1 MSRTTVWPGHPYPL
15 GATWDGEGVNFAL
28 FSEHGENVELC
39 LYNPR
44 GTREIA
50 RVTLPEQT
58 DRVFHGYLPALRPGA
73 LYGYRVYGPYEPERG
88 HRFNPHKLLLDPYA
102 KSVVHGVRWS
112 AAQFGYRLGDP
123 AEDLSFSQ
131 RDSAHGM
138 PKCQVLDPAF
148 TWGDDRPPK
157 IPWHDTVIYET
168 HVKGFTRLHPEV
180 PEPLRGTYAGFA
192 SAPVIEY
199 LQRLGVTA
207 VELMPV
213 HGFLHDHYL
222 VERGLRNYWGYNTLS
237 YFAPER
243 GYAATDNPT
252 NEFKTMVKTLH
263 SAGLEVILDVVYNHT
278 AEGNQMGPTLSFR
291 GIDNAAYYRLVPGNE
306 RYYMDYTGC
315 GNTLNMMHPRV
326 LQLIMDSLR
335 YWVLEMHVDGFRF
348 DLASALARELHE
360 VDQLGAFLDIIHQDP
375 VLSQVKLIAE
385 PWDLGEGGY
394 QVGNF
399 PVGWVEWNGKYRDTL
414 RDYWRG
420 EGGVIGE
427 LAYRLTGSSDLY
439 EHSGRRPYASINFI
453 TAHDGFPMAD
463 LVSYND
469 KHNEANGEDNRDGES
484 HNRSWN
490 CGVEGP
496 TDDPHILALRGR
508 QQRNMLATLLLS
520 QGVPMLLA
528 GDEIGRSQG
537 GNNNAYCQDNE
548 ISWVDWDLN
557 EDQIALFSFVQHVL
571 KVRREHPALRR
582 RRFFHGEPIKGSE
595 VKDIYWLDPSG
606 REMSDNEWNT
616 HYARALG
623 MYLVSDALQE
633 TDTRGRP
640 LHDDDLLLLINA
652 HYEEIPFRLPSYRD
666 GIPWQLVLD
675 TYQGDELRGRTVEAI
690 GETYPLQGRS
700 LALLTQ
706 HRRENG
712 QGFAFP
718 GIDRVY
724 RSRHSMAFGAEF
736 VEEDRVRFNLWA
748 PDAEQVT
755 LCLEEL
761 QLPMMALD
769 RGWFQVVTA
778 QAGVGSR
785 YGFQIDGDLI
795 VPDPASRFNPE
806 DCHQF
811 SEVIDPYEFIWED
824 GDWRGRPWEEVV
836 LYELHVG
843 SFSPEGNFEGV
854 KQRLDYLQE
863 LGVTAIELMPLAD
876 FPGARNWG
884 YDGVL
889 LYAPDSSYG
898 RPEELKSLVAE
909 AHARG
914 MMVFLDVVYNH
925 FGPEGNY
932 LHVYAKSRFFDEEQH
947 TPWGAGLN
955 FSHRTVRDFFIQNA
969 LYWLEE
975 YHLDGLRLDAVHAIQ
990 DDSEEHF
997 LTELARA
1004 VSNGPGKERH
1014 VHLVLEN
1021 DDNQARYLTRDEHGH
1036 PTQHTAQWNDD
1047 IHHAFHVLLTNE
1059 CDGYYRDYADRP
1071 INYLGRC
1078 LAEGFA
1084 YQGEPSAHRDGE
1096 SRGEPS
1102 RDLPA
1107 TAFVNFI
1114 QNHDQ
1119 IGNRALGERIT
1130 QLAPAEAVK
1139 AALAVLLLAPSPPLL
1154 FMGEEFAAPQPFP
1167 FFCNFGPALA
1177 KAVTEGRRAEFARFK
1192 QFRDAALQARIPDP
1206 SDPQTFAMA
1215 QLDWACLDK
1224 PLHQGWLSYCQQL
1237 LKLRRE
1243 QLVPRLAGLRGG
1255 AGFVVH
1261 GQRALEVSWHL
1272 GDASTLS
1279 LFTNLGS
1286 REVKI
1291 ARHLPGE
1298 LLFESSPGIAQRA
1311 QTRGLPAWSTVWF
1324 LRPGNDARES
1334 GQETSDTAQE

>member
-1 MSRTTVWPGHPYPL
+1 MTTVWPGRPYPL

-28 FSEHGENVELC
+28 FSEHGERVELC

-44 GTREIA
+44 GMREIT
-50 RVTLPEQT
+50 RVELPEQT
-58 DRVFHGYLPALRPGA
+58 DRVFHGYLPEVRPGA
-73 LYGYRVYGPYEPERG
+73 LYGYRVHGPYQPEQG
-88 HRFNPHKLLLDPYA
+88 HRFNPHKLLMDPYA
-102 KSVVHGVRWS
+102 KSVVHTVHWS
-112 AAQFGYRLGDP
+112 DAHFGYRIGHAD
-123 AEDLSFSQ
+123 EDLSFSK
-131 RDSAHGM
+131 RDNAHGM
-138 PKCQVLDPAF
+138 LKCQVIDPAF
-148 TWGDDRPPK
+148 TWGDDRPPRT
-157 IPWHDTVIYET
+157 PWHQTVIYET
-168 HVKGFTRLHPEV
+168 HVKGFTMRHPEV
-180 PEPLRGTYAGFA
+180 PQQLRGSYAGLA

-199 LQRLGVTA
+199 LQRLGITA

-213 HGFLHDHYL
+213 HCFLNDHYL
-222 VERGLRNYWGYNTLS
+222 VEKGLRNYWGYNTLNFFS
-237 YFAPER
+237 PDR

-252 NEFKTMVKTLH
+252 TEFKTMVKTLH

-453 TAHDGFPMAD
+453 TAHDGFTMAD

-496 TDDPHILALRGR
+496 TDDPHILALRAR

-537 GNNNAYCQDNE
+537 GNNNAYCQDNQ
-548 ISWVDWDLN
+548 ISWVDWEIN
-557 EDQIALFSFVQHVL
+557 EEQIALFGFVQNL
-571 KVRREHPALRR
+571 IRVRKAHPALRR
-582 RRFFHGEPIKGSE
+582 RRFFHGEPIQGTP

-606 REMSDNEWNT
+606 REMTDAEWTT
-616 HYARALG
+616 HFARCLG
-623 MYLVSDALQE
+623 MYLVSEALQE
-633 TDTRGRP
+633 TDQRGKP
-640 LHDDDLLLLINA
+640 IHDDDLLLLINA

-666 GIPWQLVLD
+666 GIPWQLVMD
-675 TYQGDELRGRTVEAI
+675 TYQGDELRGRSMDAV
-690 GETYPLQGRS
+690 GEIYPLQGRS

-706 HRRENG
+706 HRRADG
-712 QGFAFP
+712 AGFTFP
-718 GIDRVY
+718 GFDRIY

-755 LCLEEL
+755 LVLEDL
-761 QLPMMALD
+761 QLPMVALD
-769 RGWFQVVTA
+769 RGWFQLVTA
-778 QAGVGSR
+778 QAAVGSR
-785 YGFQIDGDLI
+785 YGFQIDGDLT
-795 VPDPASRFNPE
+795 VPDPASRYNP
-806 DCHQF
+806 DDAHGLSQ
-811 SEVIDPYEFIWED
+811 VVDPYEFIWED

-843 SFSPEGNFEGV
+843 SFSASGSFAGV
-854 KQRLDYLQE
+854 CEHLDYLVE
-863 LGVTAIELMPLAD
+863 LGITAIEIMPVAD
-876 FPGARNWG
+876 FPGTRNWG

-889 LYAPDSSYG
+889 IYAPDSSYG
-898 RPEELKSLVAE
+898 RPEDFKTLVGE

-914 MMVFLDVVYNH
+914 LMVFLDVVYNH

-932 LHVYAKSRFFDEEQH
+932 LHVYAKSKFFDEELD

-955 FSHRTVRDFFIQNA
+955 FAHRTVRDFFIQNA

-975 YHLDGLRLDAVHAIQ
+975 YHLDGLRLDAVHAIVDQ
-990 DDSEEHF
+990 SEEHF
-997 LTELARA
+997 LEELARA
-1004 VSNGPGKERH
+1004 VRNGPGKERH

-1021 DDNQARYLTRDEHGH
+1021 DANQARFLGRDDQGR
-1036 PTQHTAQWNDD
+1036 PRQHTAQWNDD
-1047 IHHAFHVLLTNE
+1047 IHHAFHVLLTDE
-1059 CDGYYRDYADRP
+1059 SDGYYRDYADRP
-1071 INYLGRC
+1071 IWYLGRC

-1084 YQGEPSAHRDGE
+1084 YQGDPSRHRDGE
-1096 SRGEPS
+1096 LRGEPS
-1102 RDLPA
+1102 KDLPA

-1119 IGNRALGERIT
+1119 IGNRAFGERIT
-1130 QLAPAEAVK
+1130 ALASPEAVR
-1139 AALAVLLLAPSPPLL
+1139 AAMAVLLLAPSPPLL
-1154 FMGEEFAAPQPFP
+1154 FMGEEFGASQTFP
-1167 FFCNFGPALA
+1167 FFCDFGPELA
-1177 KAVTEGRRAEFARFK
+1177 QAVTDGRREEFGRFK
-1192 QFRDAALQARIPDP
+1192 QFQDPKVQARIPDP
-1206 SDPQTFAMA
+1206 SAPETLESAR
-1215 QLDWACLDK
+1215 LDWDCLAQA
-1224 PLHQGWLSYCQQL
+1224 PHREWLDFYREL
-1237 LKLRRE
+1237 LALRQRE
-1243 QLVPRLAGLRGG
+1243 IMPRLRSLRPGG
-1255 AGFVVH
+1255 TFNLH
-1261 GQRALEVSWHL
+1261 GQRTLEVSWHL
-1272 GDASTLS
+1272 GDDSTLS
-1279 LFTNLGS
+1279 LLTNLGS
-1286 REVKI
+1286 RAGK
-1291 ARHLPGE
+1291 AFRGATGD
-1298 LLFESSPGIAQRA
+1298 LLWESSPGIGQRVA
-1311 QTRGLPAWSTVWF
+1311 TRGLPPWSTVW
-1324 LRPGNDARES
+1324 LLQRRAEADGGES
-1334 GQETSDTAQE
+1334 S